1 MNSCV
6 YYNAQTC
13 REDTQKTLFIEENFT
28 KFIKKHAIILIYGK
42 FLLSLRL
49 D

>member
-13 REDTQKTLFIEENFT
+13 REDTQKTSLIEEKNAKNT
-28 KFIKKHAIILIYGK
+28 KKHVIILICGK